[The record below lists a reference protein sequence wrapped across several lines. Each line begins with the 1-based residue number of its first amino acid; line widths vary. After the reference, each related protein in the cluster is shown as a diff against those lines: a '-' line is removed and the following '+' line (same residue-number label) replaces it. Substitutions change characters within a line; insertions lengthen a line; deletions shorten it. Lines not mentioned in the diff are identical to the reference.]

1 MTSESGDDIRTALK
15 GWSARDKNVTR
26 DELGRMRQKAS
37 RVVRP
42 FAGSNFANT
51 MPHAFARGGGMKRRE
66 FIVLLTGSAVW
77 VCGARAQQAPSV
89 RRIGLLSPFS
99 PANTA
104 RWERALLLGLRDAG
118 WVNER
123 NLVIERRYAEGRLER
138 LPELTGDLLRK
149 KVEIIVTTV
158 TADTTA
164 AKNATADIP
173 IVMVAVGDPVA
184 TGFVKSLARPGA
196 NLTGLSQMTPDLSG
210 KRLELLKEIVPG
222 VSAIAL
228 LYNPDDPL
236 SVLDW
241 KEAQRSAQTL
251 GMKVHSLEVSQTSDL
266 DKVLTEIPALHVG
279 ALVMMPAPVLI
290 ENLKPVADFAI
301 RSRMPS
307 TFHLREYAEAG
318 GLVSYG
324 VDRSDLFR
332 RAARYIDRI
341 LKGANPADLPI
352 EQPTKFELVINLKTA
367 RELNIAIPPRVLG
380 MADEVIE

>member
-1 MTSESGDDIRTALK
+1 
-15 GWSARDKNVTR
+15 
-26 DELGRMRQKAS
+26 
-37 RVVRP
+37 
-42 FAGSNFANT
+42 
-51 MPHAFARGGGMKRRE
+51 MKRRE
-66 FIVLLTGSAVW
+66 FVKMLGGMAAVW
-77 VCGARAQQAPSV
+77 PLTARAQQAASV

-99 PANTA
+99 AVSTQ
-104 RWERALLLGLRDAG
+104 RWENALLLGLRDAG
-118 WVNER
+118 WVDGR

-138 LPELTGDLLRK
+138 LPDLASDLIRQ

-158 TADTTA
+158 TADTSA
-164 AKNATADIP
+164 AKNVTTEIP

-184 TGFVKSLARPGA
+184 TGLVKSLARPGA
-196 NLTGLSQMTPDLSG
+196 NITGLSQMTPDLSG
-210 KRLELLKEIVPG
+210 KRLELLKEIVSD

-228 LYNPDDPL
+228 LYNPDDQL

-251 GMKVHSLEVSQTSDL
+251 GIKVHSLEVRNTADL
-266 DKVLTEIPALHVG
+266 DSALREASARHVG
-279 ALVMMPAPVLI
+279 ALVSMPAPVLI

-301 RSRMPS
+301 RNRLPS

-332 RAARYIDRI
+332 RAASYIDKI

-367 RELNIAIPPRVLG
+367 KALDIAIPPRVLG

>member
-1 MTSESGDDIRTALK
+1 
-15 GWSARDKNVTR
+15 
-26 DELGRMRQKAS
+26 
-37 RVVRP
+37 
-42 FAGSNFANT
+42 
-51 MPHAFARGGGMKRRE
+51 MKRRQ
-66 FIVLLTGSAVW
+66 FIVALAGAMGSLAHGV
-77 VCGARAQQAPSV
+77 RAQQSASV

-104 RWERALLLGLRDAG
+104 RWEKALLLGLRDAG
-118 WVNER
+118 WIDGR

-138 LPELTGDLLRK
+138 LPDLAGDLIRQ

-164 AKNATADIP
+164 AKNATANIP
-173 IVMVAVGDPVA
+173 IIMVAVGDPVA
-184 TGFVKSLARPGA
+184 TGLVKSLAHPGA

-210 KRLELLKEIVPG
+210 KRLELLKEIVPN

-251 GMKVHSLEVSQTSDL
+251 DIKFHSFEVSKTSDL
-266 DKVLTEIPALHVG
+266 DQVLNEASALRVE

-301 RSRMPS
+301 RNRIPS
-307 TFHLREYAEAG
+307 TFHLREFAEVG

-324 VDRSDLFR
+324 VDRADLFR
-332 RAARYIDRI
+332 RAANYIDRI

-367 RELNIAIPPRVLG
+367 KDLNIAIPPRVLG

>member
-1 MTSESGDDIRTALK
+1 M
-15 GWSARDKNVTR
+15 
-26 DELGRMRQKAS
+26 Q
-37 RVVRP
+37 
-42 FAGSNFANT
+42 
-51 MPHAFARGGGMKRRE
+51 RRE
-66 FIVLLTGSAVW
+66 FIVLSAGAAVW
-77 VCGARAQQAPSV
+77 AHGARAQQAPGI

-104 RWERALLLGLRDAG
+104 RWEKALLLGLRDAG
-118 WVNER
+118 WIEGR

-138 LPELTGDLLRK
+138 LPELAGDLLLQRA
-149 KVEIIVTTV
+149 EIIVTTV

-184 TGFVKSLARPGA
+184 TGLVKSLARPGA
-196 NLTGLSQMTPDLSG
+196 NITGLSQMTPDLSG
-210 KRLELLKEIVPG
+210 KRLELLKEIVPDI
-222 VSAIAL
+222 SAVAL

-251 GMKVHSLEVSQTSDL
+251 GIKVHSLEVSKSSDL
-266 DKVLTEIPALHVG
+266 DKALAEIPALHIG
-279 ALVMMPAPVLI
+279 ALVSMPAPVLI

-301 RSRMPS
+301 RNRLPS

-332 RAARYIDRI
+332 RAANYIDRI

-352 EQPTKFELVINLKTA
+352 EQPTKFELLINLKTA
-367 RELNIAIPPRVLG
+367 KALDLVIPPRLLG